1 MSQACILVTF
11 LCTCEYIKR
20 LLKPPASYI
29 SSSWNHSRIL
39 QIGLSSLYLEQD
51 FFRFFFLGLGLVF
64 WPGYIN

>member
-39 QIGLSSLYLEQD
+39 LIGLSSLYLEQD
-51 FFRFFFLGLGLVF
+51 FCRFFFRTRAGFLARL
-64 WPGYIN
+64 Y